1 MTNVTYVFP
10 SIVSVMW
17 VLIDDQSCSSIMT
30 SLGHNRCLLPGSWS
44 TCKESEIRL
53 TLRFMQQ
60 TATIGECRFISP
72 HNSISELMEAYL
84 SL

>member
-17 VLIDDQSCSSIMT
+17 VLIDDQNCSSIMT
-30 SLGHNRCLLPGSWS
+30 SLGHNRCLLQGSWS
-44 TCKESEIRL
+44 TCKRTEISL
-53 TLRFMQQ
+53 TSRFMQQ
-60 TATIGECRFISP
+60 TATIGEYSFISP

>member
-30 SLGHNRCLLPGSWS
+30 SLGHNRCLLQGSWS
-44 TCKESEIRL
+44 TCKRTEISL
-53 TLRFMQQ
+53 TSRFM
-60 TATIGECRFISP
+60 
-72 HNSISELMEAYL
+72 
-84 SL
+84 

>member
-30 SLGHNRCLLPGSWS
+30 SLGHNRCLLQGSWS
-44 TCKESEIRL
+44 TCKRTEIRL
-53 TLRFMQQ
+53 TSRFMQQ
-60 TATIGECRFISP
+60 TATIGEYSFISP